1 MEEEEEEE
9 EEEEGVMGDVE
20 VSEAVEE
27 DESK

>member
-1 MEEEEEEE
+1 MEEEEEE